1 MSNRDRPLSPHLTI
15 YRWPITMV
23 LSILHRITGI
33 AMAAGLIVLAAWL
46 IQAAAGPE
54 QYQNFRVVMSTPL
67 GLLLLIGW
75 TFAFFLHLGNG
86 IRHLVWDSGRGFEKT
101 TANASA
107 WLVLVLAAA
116 LTAAFWVTRL

>member
-33 AMAAGLIVLAAWL
+33 AMAVGLIVLAAWL
-46 IQAAAGPE
+46 VQASAGPE
-54 QYQNFRVVMSTPL
+54 QYQNFRAAMSTPV

-86 IRHLVWDSGRGFEKT
+86 VRHLFWDSGRGFEKT

-116 LTAAFWVTRL
+116 LTAMFWVVKL